1 MKAVLFS
8 TDFAIDSDGN
18 PRLLEVNTDT
28 VVYPAFT
35 SSLVL
40 TNLTDVINSNSE
52 ITEFHV
58 VHKPKIHSAF
68 VNLLSSSV
76 AANCTNIEKY
86 GTTEVNLESLY
97 PTNPA
102 DSGSKFILRLAYDEN
117 AVFDSTYAKSNFNT
131 IKLMYDN
138 DATSSIGEVFHSSS
152 AGVLDTLTGTKG
164 SNDYLPDYILKNSS
178 QPAID
183 FQFYSVTGS
192 VSDANTIIADA
203 KALTSDTTYIEKYY
217 YSPDQVTNNKVSSLR
232 SYDILYGTDLEIIKL
247 GSGSYDAIFNFQ
259 TGSSFRE
266 LQTSGSSFSSI
277 TRKHFYE
284 FTTKFPQTKR
294 SDGLL
299 GEELIER
306 PDGTYVSASLIE
318 SGSWVK
324 SFFYSGSP
332 NTDDMDIVDAWSKTG
347 YDTPAGSLIRSASVY
362 STGSSE
368 VSDSGLQQL
377 EIEGSSDLLNLGLNT
392 RVMVYS
398 TSSNETSYVAAQS
411 IDPDDHYLVN
421 PISGSLIDIT
431 QNYFA
436 VANSTPSFHA
446 IDIEPDDIYFTK
458 IGGLPIKITVTV
470 HNRKPE

>member
-18 PRLLEVNTDT
+18 PRLLEINTDT

-40 TNLTDVINSNSE
+40 TNLTDVVNSNPE

-58 VHKPKIHSAF
+58 VYKPNLHSAF
-68 VNLLSSSV
+68 VNLISSSV
-76 AANCTNIEKY
+76 AANCINIEKY
-86 GTTEVNLESLY
+86 GTTEVSLESLY
-97 PTNPA
+97 PTNPV

-117 AVFDSTYAKSNFNT
+117 AVFDSTYAKSNYNT
-131 IKLMYDN
+131 LKLMYDN

-152 AGVLDTLTGTKG
+152 AGVIDTLTGTKG
-164 SNDYLPDYILKNSS
+164 SSDYLPDYILKNSS

-203 KALTSDTTYIEKYY
+203 KALTSDTTYIEKYI
-217 YSPDQVTNNKVSSLR
+217 YSGDQVTNNKVSSLR

-266 LQTSGSSFSSI
+266 LQTSGSSLSSI
-277 TRKHFYE
+277 SRKHFYE
-284 FTTKFPQTKR
+284 FTTKFPQTKQ
-294 SDGLL
+294 SDGIL
-299 GEELIER
+299 GEELIEKV
-306 PDGTYVSASLIE
+306 DGTYVSASLIT
-318 SGSWVK
+318 SGSLVK
-324 SFFYSGSP
+324 SFFFSGSP
-332 NTDDMDIVDAWSKTG
+332 NTDDMDIVDNWSMTG
-347 YDTPAGSLIRSASVY
+347 YDIPVGSLLRSASVY
-362 STGSSE
+362 ATGSSE
-368 VSDSGLQQL
+368 VSDSGLQQI
-377 EIEGSSDLLNLGLNT
+377 EIAGSSDFLNMGLNT

-398 TSSNETSYVAAQS
+398 TSSNETRYVQAQM
-411 IDPDDHYLVN
+411 IDPNDHFLVD
-421 PISGSLIDIT
+421 PVSGSLTAIT

-436 VANSTPSFHA
+436 VAENTPVFYS
-446 IDIEPDDIYFTK
+446 IDVEPDDIYFTK
-458 IGGLPIKITVTV
+458 VGGLPIKVSATI
-470 HNRKPE
+470 HNAKQF

>member
-8 TDFAIDSDGN
+8 TDYAIDNDGN

-28 VVYPAFT
+28 IVYSAFT
-35 SSLVL
+35 SSINL

-52 ITEFHV
+52 ITEFHI
-58 VHKPKIHSAF
+58 VHKPKIHGTF
-68 VNLLSSSV
+68 VKLVSSSV

-86 GTTEVNLESLY
+86 GTTEVGINSLY

-138 DATSSIGEVFHSSS
+138 DATSSIGEIYHSSS
-152 AGVLDTLTGTKG
+152 AGMLDTLTGTKG
-164 SNDYLPDYILKNSS
+164 TSDYLPDFILKNST

-183 FQFYSVTGS
+183 FQFYSVTS
-192 VSDANTIIADA
+192 SISSSETIRTDA

-217 YSPDQVTNNKVSSLR
+217 YSPEQVTNNKVSSLR
-232 SYDILYGTDLEIIKL
+232 SYDIIYGTDLEVIKL

-266 LQTSGSSFSSI
+266 LQTSGSSLSSI

-332 NTDDMDIVDAWSKTG
+332 DSDDMDVVDAWSMTG
-347 YDTPAGSLIRSASVY
+347 YSTPSGSLIRSASVY
-362 STGSSE
+362 STDSSE
-368 VSDSGLQQL
+368 VTDSGFQQL
-377 EIEGSSDLLNLGLNT
+377 EIEGSSDFLNIGLNT

-398 TSSNETSYVAAQS
+398 TSSNETSYVTAHS
-411 IDPDDHYLVN
+411 IDPSDHYLVN

-436 VANSTPSFHA
+436 VANSTPTFYT
-446 IDIEPDDIYFTK
+446 IDVEPDDIYFTK
-458 IGGLPIKITVTV
+458 VGGLPIKISVTV
-470 HNRKPE
+470 HNLKPE